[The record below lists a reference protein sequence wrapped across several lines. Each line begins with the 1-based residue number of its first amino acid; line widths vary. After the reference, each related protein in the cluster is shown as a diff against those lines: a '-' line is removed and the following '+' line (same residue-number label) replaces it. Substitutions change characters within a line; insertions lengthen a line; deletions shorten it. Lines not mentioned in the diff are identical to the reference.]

1 MCFVNYGGVYISRIS
16 LTIMCF
22 VNYGGI
28 YISRISLTIMCFV
41 NYGGVYISRI
51 SLTIMCFVNYGG
63 VYISR
68 ISLTIMCFVNYGGGG
83 YWFLD
88 HSNWNGLTVA
98 DLVFPWYYN
107 CISLVFPSKLQ
118 IGLFFADFQI
128 TIYLF

>member
-1 MCFVNYGGVYISRIS
+1 MYFVNYGGVYI
-16 LTIMCF
+16 F
-22 VNYGGI
+22 
-28 YISRISLTIMCFV
+28 
-41 NYGGVYISRI
+41 RI

-98 DLVFPWYYN
+98 DLVFPWYYLPCFSLKAPDRPTFCRFPDN
-107 CISLVFPSKLQ
+107 SISVLELLLAFIECMHPPVFCLHLLAS
-118 IGLFFADFQI
+118 
-128 TIYLF
+128 